1 MTMSP
6 ARLLVVG
13 WYASVA
19 GAIGVRVWN
28 AVFGPLFYG
37 YDAWG
42 HISYV
47 FFLDMYRAIPY
58 ADQGW
63 SYFHPPLHYLF
74 GWALMQLGNPK
85 ALVVGIS
92 LVGAAASLGVAAL
105 AIRPIRR
112 ALPDRPALALLGF
125 SAVAYLPVHVYVSPM
140 PGNEMTAA
148 FFAAAAFAA
157 HLRNESRDEPALAG
171 DVFTGVLAG
180 LAMLAKFSGVTAC
193 LAIGALT
200 GLRWL
205 RSGDTRGRLPRIAVR
220 ALAVG
225 APLVLIAAPYYGRN
239 LSEFDT
245 PFMTS
250 AAVHDVARIQ
260 ARQPPGERG
269 VLDFVRFPLKVF
281 DNSLPTAPHM
291 LHAVWPTTYLNVWFD
306 TFRESQLPF
315 PRYMTPQ
322 PFIHQMAILFGIL
335 GFVPTLVALY
345 GAGLST
351 RRALRD
357 PRNTL
362 DLGMLILAFGTLA
375 SFTLFAT
382 LVPTWPA
389 LKASYLLNLSLPFA
403 FFTARGAEAC
413 ASRNVR
419 LGALPG
425 LGIGSV
431 AIAVAL
437 VFTSGLIIRR
447 DVDSEQMAS
456 VMAHFGSFGPT
467 RNSYRLDA
475 HRRKT
480 IEARAAVE
488 LFDGKPAV
496 AHLFYF
502 RAATMPL
509 RDASQRGYLENRI
522 GVAAALDG
530 APERARM
537 RFDNALVGK
546 PELQEAL
553 VNRGAL
559 SAQQGD
565 LAAAAEDLRA
575 ALNIDPS
582 LPPAWAN
589 LAVVLTRQGRAQEAA
604 NARERAAAAEAEPPR
619 GFPYGVGNGYL
630 HGNGAGQRF
639 MLVLSDDAS
648 SLALYHP
655 ARSRLSRR

>member
-1 MTMSP
+1 MTVSP
-6 ARLLVVG
+6 ARLLLVG

-19 GAIGVRVWN
+19 GAIGIRVWN

-85 ALVVGIS
+85 ALVIGIS

-105 AIRPIRR
+105 AIRPIRQ

-157 HLRNESRDEPALAG
+157 HLRNESRDEPTLAG
-171 DVFTGVLAG
+171 DAFTGVLAG
-180 LAMLAKFSGVTAC
+180 LAMLAKFSSAIAC

-205 RSGDTRGRLPRIAVR
+205 RSGNARGRSPQIAIR

-239 LSEFDT
+239 VGEFDT

-250 AAVHDVARIQ
+250 AAVHDVARVQ
-260 ARQPPGERG
+260 GRQRPGERG
-269 VLDFVRFPLKVF
+269 VLDFARFPLEVF

-291 LHAVWPTTYLNVWFD
+291 LDAVWPTTYLNVWFD
-306 TFRESQLPF
+306 TFRESQLSF
-315 PRYMTPQ
+315 PRDLTPQ
-322 PFIHQMAILFGIL
+322 PLNHRMAILFGIL

-351 RRALRD
+351 KRALRD
-357 PRNTL
+357 PENTL
-362 DLGMLILAFGTLA
+362 DLGMLILAVGTLA
-375 SFTLFAT
+375 AFALFAI

-403 FFTARGAEAC
+403 FFTARGAEAW
-413 ASRNVR
+413 ASRNVW

-425 LGIGSV
+425 LGIGGV

-437 VFTSGLIIRR
+437 VFTSGLIVDR
-447 DVDSEQMAS
+447 DSDSEQMAS
-456 VMAHFGSFGPT
+456 VTAHFGNFGPT
-467 RNSYRLDA
+467 RNSYRFDA
-475 HRRKT
+475 LQRNAL
-480 IEARAAVE
+480 EARAAVE
-488 LFDGKPAV
+488 LFAGKPAV
-496 AHLFYF
+496 ARRFYA
-502 RAATMPL
+502 RAAAMPL
-509 RDASQRGYLENRI
+509 RNASQRDYFENRI

-537 RFDNALVGK
+537 RFDNVLGGK

-559 SAQQGD
+559 SAHQGD
-565 LAAAAEDLRA
+565 LAAAAADLRA

-582 LPPAWAN
+582 LPPAWTN
-589 LAVVLTRQGRAQEAA
+589 LAVVLARQGHEQEAA
-604 NARERAAAAEAEPPR
+604 IARERAAAAEAEPPR

-639 MLVLSDDAS
+639 MLVLSDDAG